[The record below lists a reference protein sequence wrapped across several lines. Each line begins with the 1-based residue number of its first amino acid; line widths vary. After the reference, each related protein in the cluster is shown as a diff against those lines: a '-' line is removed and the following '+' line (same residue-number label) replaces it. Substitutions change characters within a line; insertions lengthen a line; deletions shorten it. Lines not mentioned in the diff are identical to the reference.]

1 MSSSGLPSTGRLLL
15 VQVDKAYSASEAP
28 GPGLG
33 TGAPC
38 RTLKH
43 SGSRAGGSDPAHG
56 AAPASFQAP
65 ADACELGKHLTEME
79 PNTRLPQ
86 KY

>member
-33 TGAPC
+33 RRPLQDAQALQEAVQKAAGAP
-38 RTLKH
+38 
-43 SGSRAGGSDPAHG
+43 G

-65 ADACELGKHLTEME
+65 AVAC
-79 PNTRLPQ
+79 
-86 KY
+86 